1 MRFIM
6 ALILLMIVFGAS
18 AQAEEQKVEPVA
30 K

>member
-18 AQAEEQKVEPVA
+18 SKKEQEKAEPVA
-30 K
+30 N

>member
-6 ALILLMIVFGAS
+6 ALILLMIVFGS
-18 AQAEEQKVEPVA
+18 SSQSEEQKADPVA

>member
-18 AQAEEQKVEPVA
+18 AQAKTEKAEPVA
-30 K
+30 N

>member
-6 ALILLMIVFGAS
+6 ALILLMIVFGSA
-18 AQAEEQKVEPVA
+18 AQAEEQKAEPVA

>member
-18 AQAEEQKVEPVA
+18 AQTEAQKAEQLA

>member
-18 AQAEEQKVEPVA
+18 SQNEAKKAEPVA